1 MTRETSPPRTLAA
14 ASLMFSTNE
23 LNLMKPVDYLSTRD
37 VWRRSC
43 SRSRRHRTGEH
54 RRYRAEAFGIHA
66 RKETAMSNQSNS
78 KKNWRRPTARQRP
91 VVATELSVELQN
103 IVDQWAARQPDK
115 PKRSEAIRRLIEA
128 GLASSKQTSGRGQA
142 AKALRMA
149 AREIDSLVDKNAPP
163 EERIRR
169 KRRLLKGPTELREM
183 RKN

>member
-1 MTRETSPPRTLAA
+1 
-14 ASLMFSTNE
+14 
-23 LNLMKPVDYLSTRD
+23 
-37 VWRRSC
+37 
-43 SRSRRHRTGEH
+43 
-54 RRYRAEAFGIHA
+54 
-66 RKETAMSNQSNS
+66 MSNQSNS

-91 VVATELSVELQN
+91 VVATQLSVELQN

-149 AREIDSLVDKNAPP
+149 AREINSLVDKNAPP

-169 KRRLLKGPTELREM
+169 KRRLLKGPTELREI
-183 RKN
+183 RKT

>member
-1 MTRETSPPRTLAA
+1 MPKEAPSATTRALQHVPRRTNFRNAA
-14 ASLMFSTNE
+14 NGRIG
-23 LNLMKPVDYLSTRD
+23 K
-37 VWRRSC
+37 
-43 SRSRRHRTGEH
+43 EH
-54 RRYRAEAFGIHA
+54 PRYRAEAFRIHA
-66 RKETAMSNQSNS
+66 MKKTAMSDQSNS
-78 KKNWRRPTARQRP
+78 KRNWRRPAARRRP
-91 VVATELSVELQN
+91 VVATQLPAELQN
-103 IVDQWAARQPDK
+103 TVDQWAARQPYK

-169 KRRLLKGPTELREM
+169 KRRLLKGPTELREI